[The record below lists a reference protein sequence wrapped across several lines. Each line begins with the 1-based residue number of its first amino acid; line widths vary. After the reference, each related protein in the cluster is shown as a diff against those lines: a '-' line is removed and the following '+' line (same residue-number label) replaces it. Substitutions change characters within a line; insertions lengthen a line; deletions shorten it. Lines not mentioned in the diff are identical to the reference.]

1 MKITVFGGA
10 GFLGSHVCDCL
21 SEAGHSVLVADVR
34 PSPWLRPDQRM
45 AVLDITDSTAV
56 AAAVRDA
63 QAVFNFAGIADI
75 AEAAENPVG
84 TAQVNVMGN
93 MYILEACR
101 NAAVQQYIFASSL
114 YVYGR
119 NGGFYRVSKQACELY
134 IHAYQERYGLP
145 CTIVRYG
152 SLYGPRADKRNAI
165 HRFVCEALEQGCVTY
180 YGTPDSEREYVHVSD
195 AAHATVSLLEK
206 NYAGNNIIIT
216 SSRAI
221 RIDALFRMLGEML
234 GKPLQVRYEHKAESG
249 HYSLTPYSFM
259 PQLGRRLVPP
269 LTVDL
274 GQGLLTVMEEV
285 FAASQPSA
293 PEDFF

>member
-1 MKITVFGGA
+1 MNITVFGGA

-21 SEAGHSVLVADVR
+21 SAAGHSVLIADVR
-34 PSPWLRPDQRM
+34 PSPWLRPDQNF
-45 AVLDITDSTAV
+45 ALVDIRNPAAV
-56 AAAVRDA
+56 ADAVHGA
-63 QAVFNFAGIADI
+63 EAVFNFAGIADI
-75 AEAAENPVG
+75 GEAAAKPVG
-84 TAQVNVMGN
+84 TAEINVMGN
-93 MYILEACR
+93 IHILEACR
-101 NAAVQQYIFASSL
+101 FAAVRRYIFASSL

-152 SLYGPRADKRNAI
+152 SLYGPRADKHNAI
-165 HRFVCEALEQGCVTY
+165 HRFVSEALTQGCVTY
-180 YGTPDSEREYVHVSD
+180 YGTPDSEREYVHVAD
-195 AAHATVSLLEK
+195 AASATASLLEPS
-206 NYAGNNIIIT
+206 YAGNNIIIT
-216 SSRAI
+216 SSHPM
-221 RIDALFRMLGEML
+221 RIDALFRMMGEML

-249 HYSLTPYSFM
+249 HYSLTPYAFM

-285 FAASQPSA
+285 FAKTSPAA
-293 PEDFF
+293 AEEYF